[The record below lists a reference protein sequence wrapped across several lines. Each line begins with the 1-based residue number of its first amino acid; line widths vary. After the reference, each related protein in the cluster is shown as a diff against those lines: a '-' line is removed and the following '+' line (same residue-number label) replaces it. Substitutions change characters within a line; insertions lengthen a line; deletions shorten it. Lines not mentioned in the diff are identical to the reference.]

1 MDRKWVWSSHLI
13 LHIVSRG
20 IIMAAVSKFMS
31 EALPSRS
38 CTFCGKAYSH
48 SSSLSRQVKDV
59 HEKENDATIACNEK
73 DCTNK

>member
-1 MDRKWVWSSHLI
+1 MGVVITPYI

-31 EALPSRS
+31 EALPSALPSRS

-48 SSSLSRQVKDV
+48 SRSLSRHVKDV
-59 HEKENDATIACNEK
+59 HEKENDATIACTEN
-73 DCTNK
+73 CTSK